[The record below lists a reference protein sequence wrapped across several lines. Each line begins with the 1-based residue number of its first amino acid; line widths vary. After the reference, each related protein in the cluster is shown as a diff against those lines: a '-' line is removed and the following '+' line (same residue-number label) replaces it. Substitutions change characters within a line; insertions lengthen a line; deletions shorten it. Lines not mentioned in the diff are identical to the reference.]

1 MRETRATA
9 GNEGAS
15 ARSQQETS
23 EFEWLDRE
31 IEKLRADIRW
41 QIGHIHDVQG
51 KGYSPHLQVLVLR
64 LLCRTLGEE
73 RRYRKMLV
81 DLAAARD
88 CPSHA
93 RIGKASKST

>member
-1 MRETRATA
+1 MGETRPTA

-15 ARSQQETS
+15 GRKQHETS
-23 EFEWLDRE
+23 EVEWLDRE

-41 QIGHIHDVQG
+41 QISHIRDIQG

-73 RRYRKMLV
+73 RRYRKMLG

-88 CPSHA
+88 RLQPCHD
-93 RIGKASKST
+93 RQG